1 MKTSN
6 TTQQSDSISNTEFI
20 VLMAMIMSLMAL
32 AIDAMLPA
40 LDAIGASLNVLNP
53 NDNQLIISSV
63 FFGMCAGLMLYGP
76 MADAVGR
83 KKAIYLGIGIFLL
96 GDLISWFADDFNL
109 MILGRLLQ
117 GFGAAACRV
126 VSITMIRDKF
136 TGKEMA
142 RTMSLIMMTFIMVP
156 ALAPLFGQLILLF
169 ANWQAIFFLLFI
181 FAFCSLLWLHFRL
194 DETLAPENQIPFS
207 INNLKSGIVETLKHP
222 VSLPYT
228 LAAGIM
234 FGSFVGYLSSA
245 QQILQLQ
252 YQTDELFALYFA
264 VLALSLGSASFANSK
279 LVMIFPIEKLC
290 KLALSTLSVL
300 GTLFFI
306 YALSYQGEPPLWAFM
321 IYLIMTFFCFG
332 ILFGSFNT
340 LAVQPLGHIAGVAN
354 STISTLSTFISVLI
368 GFSIGQFYD
377 GTILPLVFG
386 FAACGFCSLII
397 TYRVPQA

>member
-1 MKTSN
+1 M
-6 TTQQSDSISNTEFI
+6 SDIKVHASKSSNTEFI
-20 VLMAMIMSLMAL
+20 ILMAMIMSLMAL

-40 LDAIGASLNVLNP
+40 LDAIGDSLNVLNP

-63 FFGMCAGLMLYGP
+63 FFGMSTGLMLYGP
-76 MADAVGR
+76 LADAVGR
-83 KKAIYLGIGIFLL
+83 KKSIYLGIGIFLL
-96 GDLISWFADDFNL
+96 GDLISLFAEDFSL
-109 MILGRLLQ
+109 MIIGRLLQ

-156 ALAPLFGQLILLF
+156 ALAPLLGQFILFF
-169 ANWQAIFFLLFI
+169 ANWQAIFLLLFV
-181 FAFCSLLWLHFRL
+181 FGFCSLLWLHFRQ
-194 DETLAPENQIPFS
+194 DETLKLENRIPFS
-207 INNLKSGIVETLKHP
+207 INNIKSGVVETLKHP
-222 VSLPYT
+222 TSLPYT

-252 YQTDELFALYFA
+252 YQTNELFVLYFG
-264 VLALSLGSASFANSK
+264 VLALSLGASSFANSK
-279 LVMIFPIEKLC
+279 LVMIFPIEILC
-290 KLALSTLSVL
+290 KVALSILSLL

-306 YALSYQGEPPLWAFM
+306 YALTYQGKPPLWAF
-321 IYLIMTFFCFG
+321 ISYLMMTFFCFG

-368 GFSIGQFYD
+368 GFLIGQFYD

-386 FAACGFCSLII
+386 FAACGLCSILII
-397 TYRVPQA
+397 HRISHS